1 MALDLEIHFHY
12 LHRIKNRWS
21 AVSCPLLG
29 FKVQKEFPS
38 ELRTAWFCTV
48 ACLLLLRI
56 LFISLDL
63 QIEVLF
69 NGRFQGQAGPPQ
81 VDVSRHWHWRKSEVR
96 HSKDGL
102 GLRLPGAP
110 FGNFWVSL
118 GTGIDFA
125 IEKHVTNCFQ
135 STVSA
140 FQGLCRDRFW

>member
-81 VDVSRHWHWRKSEVR
+81 VMFQDIDAKLNCATPRME
-96 HSKDGL
+96 
-102 GLRLPGAP
+102 
-110 FGNFWVSL
+110 WVSGCPGPL
-118 GTGIDFA
+118 SA
-125 IEKHVTNCFQ
+125 IF
-135 STVSA
+135 
-140 FQGLCRDRFW
+140 GYR